1 MQKATWS
8 ATLALAYRSVGIIYG
23 DIGTSPL
30 YVYASTFTSSPSQD
44 DVVVGRTP
52 HSHLGYR
59 LKLEKRCTTSTQCYL
74 ARAEAAYCTDQAI
87 PSPGMSG
94 HEGVLCCRVS
104 PA

>member
-44 DVVVGRTP
+44 DVVVGLFKTCR
-52 HSHLGYR
+52 SFM
-59 LKLEKRCTTSTQCYL
+59 YL
-74 ARAEAAYCTDQAI
+74 RA
-87 PSPGMSG
+87 S
-94 HEGVLCCRVS
+94 L
-104 PA
+104 